1 MVVNIKMKI
10 GMHYR
15 DILFDDA
22 ARWAYYGMQC
32 FIGFLVICVI
42 LFLFSLS
49 FYYRFMVL
57 TNFDEF
63 ITGIMLSQIRV
74 QLGFL
79 IVLTIICISLA
90 WLAKVKVVD
99 PLRRKEL
106 PKHIRAWCLAL
117 SILGLFFG
125 MMIGLVIMGYAEEK
139 IKMLLK
145 HIEQSSYSSTSTM

>member
-1 MVVNIKMKI
+1 
-10 GMHYR
+10 
-15 DILFDDA
+15 
-22 ARWAYYGMQC
+22 MQC
-32 FIGFLVICVI
+32 FIGFLAICVI
-42 LFLFSLS
+42 LFLFSIS
-49 FYYRFMVL
+49 FYYHGMIL
-57 TNFDEF
+57 ANFDEF
-63 ITGIMLSQIRV
+63 VVSIAISQIMV

-79 IVLTIICISLA
+79 IVLAITCISLA

-125 MMIGLVIMGYAEEK
+125 MIIGLVVMGYAEEK

-145 HIEQSSYSSTSTM
+145 HEQSSCSSTQVLKPL

>member
-1 MVVNIKMKI
+1 MRIKMQE
-10 GMHYR
+10 R
-15 DILFDDA
+15 DALFDDA

-32 FIGFLVICVI
+32 FIGFLAICVFFFI
-42 LFLFSLS
+42 FSLS
-49 FYYRFMVL
+49 HYYRVMVL

-63 ITGIMLSQIRV
+63 VAGIMLSNIGV
-74 QLGFL
+74 QAGFL
-79 IVLTIICISLA
+79 IVLAIVCVSLA

-125 MMIGLVIMGYAEEK
+125 MIIGIVIMGYAEEK

-145 HIEQSSYSSTSTM
+145 HAPYT